1 MGGGR
6 NQESTSSGRA
16 RVFEL
21 FFFFFFFFVVK
32 ELKLLLACGWMDTS
46 NPTLRTA
53 THR

>member
-21 FFFFFFFFVVK
+21 FFFFFFVVK

>member
-21 FFFFFFFFVVK
+21 FFFFFFFVVK